1 MDQNQTIIDRL
12 NRFLQVRNISRAEFA
27 DTCGIPRPTVT
38 QILSGRNKKISN
50 DIINAVHV
58 AYPDVSVMWLLF
70 GEGEEPDMDK
80 PGEGHASKPSEN
92 SIFPDDSIDDSENAI
107 LQAPKIEEN
116 SDNRQFV
123 NMLYPKK
130 EIVKIVVFFS
140 DNSFEEFY
148 AK

>member
-70 GEGEEPDMDK
+70 GEGEEPGMDK
-80 PGEGHASKPSEN
+80 PGEDQTSKPSEN

>member
-80 PGEGHASKPSEN
+80 PGEGQGAGPPHAQEPVRTV
-92 SIFPDDSIDDSENAI
+92 PAQDGRR
-107 LQAPKIEEN
+107 L
-116 SDNRQFV
+116 
-123 NMLYPKK
+123 
-130 EIVKIVVFFS
+130 
-140 DNSFEEFY
+140 
-148 AK
+148 

>member
-92 SIFPDDSIDDSENAI
+92 SIFPVDSIDDSENAI

-116 SDNRQFV
+116 PDNRQFV